1 MGESMGEDPVNSSAE
16 AGDQAEFCDP
26 SMADDRLET
35 NQTVAGCDSIDFTEP
50 SAGPD
55 LDGASGA
62 IEPESPVESTNPIGS
77 TNPTEDG
84 HGLPTED
91 GLPRVPTQDG
101 QPRHPTEDGQPQVP
115 TQDEQP
121 QPQTEDGQ
129 PQVPTQD
136 EQPQPQTEDG
146 QPQVPAQDGLPQTPT
161 PDEQPQPQAECAQP
175 QFPAALTFEAETLYV
190 DGLIETVKALEAHE
204 ARIHALRAFVL
215 SELCEHFRQSARD
228 RLEAAEAPTLTAS
241 EVAAALNVS
250 QRTGRAMVEEARAL
264 ADPSLAPLMDA
275 LREGQLDRRRARAVM
290 EHAAVLP
297 PGKGTAFAA
306 AAVELGCPQGDPA
319 RAPSPGAFARR
330 LRRLAEDFHPEPLAA
345 RKAHATAFRRVDVE
359 ATKDGMCWITAHL
372 PLEAGAAIDTRLEAV
387 ARSLQAP
394 GEIRG
399 IGQLRA
405 DVFRDLLLNGT
416 LPGWDAGADSPD
428 GVAGSSRAT
437 SRAAEPGATRPAPAG
452 STSTGIAG
460 GVRMEVVVTVPARTL
475 TGESEASAEILGY
488 GALDAPA
495 ARLLAAEAATWT
507 TMWVHP
513 GTGVPLGVGRRR
525 YTPPLAIRRFLGARD
540 RTCRFPGCDKPA
552 QSGEVDHTVP
562 WQHGGA
568 TDTANLAVLCREHH
582 RLKSLGHW
590 KLKQLDSGPS
600 KEEIVDSPA
609 THGNGCSPGTT
620 ATHGTGCSP
629 GTTATHGTGCSPG
642 TTATHGTGCSSG
654 TPDGGESCECGG
666 SGSEISRLPSNGSG
680 RLRPGVNPLAT
691 EPAPPSAP
699 NTRSTQPSAVNTLTT
714 LPTPPGGILEWTS
727 PAGRKY
733 VTYPETDAPPPF

>member
-1 MGESMGEDPVNSSAE
+1 M
-16 AGDQAEFCDP
+16 
-26 SMADDRLET
+26 
-35 NQTVAGCDSIDFTEP
+35 
-50 SAGPD
+50 
-55 LDGASGA
+55 
-62 IEPESPVESTNPIGS
+62 
-77 TNPTEDG
+77 
-84 HGLPTED
+84 
-91 GLPRVPTQDG
+91 
-101 QPRHPTEDGQPQVP
+101 
-115 TQDEQP
+115 
-121 QPQTEDGQ
+121 
-129 PQVPTQD
+129 
-136 EQPQPQTEDG
+136 
-146 QPQVPAQDGLPQTPT
+146 
-161 PDEQPQPQAECAQP
+161 
-175 QFPAALTFEAETLYV
+175 
-190 DGLIETVKALEAHE
+190 KALEAHE

-330 LRRLAEDFHPEPLAA
+330 LRRLAEDFHSEPLAA
-345 RKAHATAFRRVDVE
+345 RKAHATAFRRVDIE
-359 ATKDGMCWITAHL
+359 PTKDGMCWITAHL

-405 DVFRDLLLNGT
+405 DVFRDLLLNGG
-416 LPGWDAGADSPD
+416 LPGWDAGADSPE
-428 GVAGSSRAT
+428 GVSDSSPAT
-437 SRAAEPGATRPAPAG
+437 SRAAEPGATRPTGVETGTARPARIETGTTQSAPAE
-452 STSTGIAG
+452 TGASQSAPFKTRTTRPAPAESASPGIVG

-475 TGESEASAEILGY
+475 TGESEAPAEILGY

-495 ARLLAAEAATWT
+495 ARILAAEAATWT

-600 KEEIVDSPA
+600 EDETVDAP
-609 THGNGCSPGTT
+609 
-620 ATHGTGCSP
+620 ATHGTGCGSDTP
-629 GTTATHGTGCSPG
+629 ATRGTGCGPD
-642 TTATHGTGCSSG
+642 TL
-654 TPDGGESCECGG
+654 DGGESCECGG
-666 SGSEISRLPSNGSG
+666 SGSEISRLPSNESG
-680 RLRPGVNPLAT
+680 WARPDV
-691 EPAPPSAP
+691 
-699 NTRSTQPSAVNTLTT
+699 NTRSRQPTPPSVVDALAT